1 MKQLLLSL
9 FFVFISTGCFAQLYS
24 FKVIVY
30 NKMNRQPIAGASVML
45 KSVTTDK
52 EFVQLT
58 DDSGKATVK
67 LDALTKY
74 KLEVSKE
81 NSATKEGVLSYAY
94 MLGESE
100 LKAAKLFVVEL
111 EKVRR
116 DEAGLMSTMY
126 FEQNATVLSEKN
138 IFALDNL
145 LQMLKHFV
153 ALQVEIG
160 VYADC
165 REPAT
170 IVQERVLAIQSYL
183 QSKGEAKRATVKA
196 YGNVRALNYCDCSN
210 SKVVCTEEKYQEN
223 RRAEFKIISF

>member
-1 MKQLLLSL
+1 MKQALFSIFFVLLST
-9 FFVFISTGCFAQLYS
+9 VGIAQSYS

-30 NKMNRQPIAGASVML
+30 NKMNRQPIIGASVKL
-45 KSVTTDK
+45 KSVVSDK
-52 EFVQLT
+52 EYTQTT
-58 DDSGKATVK
+58 DDSGKAVVK
-67 LDALTKY
+67 VDALTKY

-81 NSATKEGVLSYAY
+81 NNTNGEGFFSYAY

-100 LKAAKLFVVEL
+100 LKSGKLFVVEL

-116 DEAGLMSTMY
+116 NESGLLSAMY
-126 FEQNATVLSEKN
+126 FDANTSVLSTQN

-145 LQMLKHFV
+145 LQMLKHF
-153 ALQVEIG
+153 ATLQVEVG

-165 REPAT
+165 REPVSL
-170 IVQERVLAIQSYL
+170 VQDRVAAIQKYL
-183 QSKGEAKRATVKA
+183 QSKGETKRVTVKP
-196 YGNVRALNYCDCSN
+196 YGNVRALNFCDCSN